1 MMMMMMIRW
10 SRMMIRW
17 RMMIRRR
24 MLITKI
30 MYLLKIEYLLNRGED
45 SSGGSDGESSLGF
58 SAVKRKAPSVGQ
70 SNANNNND
78 TSKDAIGLLSFG

>member
-1 MMMMMMIRW
+1 
-10 SRMMIRW
+10 
-17 RMMIRRR
+17 

-78 TSKDAIGLLSFG
+78 TSKDAIGLLSFGQMHVDELQMVDCMQIIVDG